1 MLDNSLAMKFKTS
14 IDKVRLNLMFSKISL
29 QAMLESERAAIEEQD
44 KMRKQ
49 QMLLGPSSA
58 LASAQNAPLPP
69 SPA

>member
-1 MLDNSLAMKFKTS
+1 
-14 IDKVRLNLMFSKISL
+14 
-29 QAMLESERAAIEEQD
+29 MLESERAAIEEQD